1 MRRLWAGIAVLA
13 FTSLTAFHLSNE
25 ALAAPWAPA
34 APTSLPPDC
43 APVGGEPPHLCPST
57 PTDVSDGRFAP
68 QLQILSDGT
77 ERYHFD
83 AVLWNRGPPSSSRAR
98 AATAASTR

>member
-13 FTSLTAFHLSNE
+13 FTSLTAFPLSNE

-34 APTSLPPDC
+34 APTSLPPNC
-43 APVGGEPPHLCPST
+43 APAGGELPNLCPST

-68 QLQILSDGT
+68 
-77 ERYHFD
+77 R
-83 AVLWNRGPPSSSRAR
+83 R
-98 AATAASTR
+98 STRRSTHRREPGPAMAS